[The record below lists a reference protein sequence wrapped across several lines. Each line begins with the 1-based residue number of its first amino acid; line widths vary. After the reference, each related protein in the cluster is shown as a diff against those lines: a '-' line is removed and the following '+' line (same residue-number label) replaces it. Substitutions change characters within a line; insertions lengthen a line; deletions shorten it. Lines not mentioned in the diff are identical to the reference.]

1 VKAVVYGLARSG
13 RAAAARLEER
23 GDDVTRVDRSL
34 GNEDDLAVLD
44 GADVLV
50 KSPGVPG
57 ERPLVEAARAR
68 GVPVWSELELGW
80 RLLAPTGAHFVAVTG
95 TNGKST
101 TTELLGAIFRSAGR
115 DSVVAGN
122 IGTPLTSVA
131 SAGWVACEVSSF
143 QLEDIHEFA
152 CDVAVLLNLE
162 PDHIDRHGSFEAYRD
177 AKLRIFDRAAVAVVP
192 RGFGIEGIEFSAE
205 DELPAEPLIRGAH
218 NRENAAAATAAAR
231 ATGVGDDAIAEALR
245 TFPGIRHRLEPIGE
259 VGGVRYVNDSKATNV
274 AAALKGLAAYADEP
288 VHLILGGSLKGES
301 FEPLADAIGPNVLS
315 IHLIGEAAGEIAHV
329 LGDRLFD
336 RDASLANAV
345 SHAAELAGRGDVVL
359 LSPACASYDQYDNF
373 EQRGDEFRALVATL

>member
-1 VKAVVYGLARSG
+1 MKAVVYGLARSG

-23 GDDVTRVDRSL
+23 GDEVTRVDRSL

-57 ERPLVEAARAR
+57 EQPLVEAARAR

-101 TTELLGAIFRSAGR
+101 TTELLGAIFRAAGR

-131 SAGWVACEVSSF
+131 SADWVACEVSSF
-143 QLEDIHEFA
+143 QLEDVHEFA

-192 RGFGIEGIEFSAE
+192 RGFGIDG
-205 DELPAEPLIRGAH
+205 
-218 NRENAAAATAAAR
+218 NR
-231 ATGVGDDAIAEALR
+231 
-245 TFPGIRHRLEPIGE
+245 
-259 VGGVRYVNDSKATNV
+259 
-274 AAALKGLAAYADEP
+274 
-288 VHLILGGSLKGES
+288 
-301 FEPLADAIGPNVLS
+301 
-315 IHLIGEAAGEIAHV
+315 V
-329 LGDRLFD
+329 LGR
-336 RDASLANAV
+336 
-345 SHAAELAGRGDVVL
+345 
-359 LSPACASYDQYDNF
+359 
-373 EQRGDEFRALVATL
+373 